1 MKHQLLRQLLA
12 VILLA
17 VLPLPLIIILD
28 RGLLATPGQLAAYDL
43 GIFAY
48 VSWLALLYLSTRPKW
63 VEHLLGLPTTYF
75 FHGILGIIALAAAT
89 IHRFTAQSYHW
100 QIVWTGLTAWLLEIV
115 LAVFAIVFLSG
126 WLADRSKAWRKLRES
141 VPHQLSLWGA
151 PFNHRGYRLN
161 LCSRDV
167 DSAVGPG
174 AGLFDRF

>member
-28 RGLLATPGQLAAYDL
+28 RGLRLRDFCLRQLA
-43 GIFAY
+43 G
-48 VSWLALLYLSTRPKW
+48 LALTRPKL

-75 FHGILGIIALAAAT
+75 FHGVLGIIALAAAT

-126 WLADRSKAWRKLRES
+126 WLADRSRA
-141 VPHQLSLWGA
+141 
-151 PFNHRGYRLN
+151 FHRR
-161 LCSRDV
+161 CT
-167 DSAVGPG
+167 
-174 AGLFDRF
+174 RFR